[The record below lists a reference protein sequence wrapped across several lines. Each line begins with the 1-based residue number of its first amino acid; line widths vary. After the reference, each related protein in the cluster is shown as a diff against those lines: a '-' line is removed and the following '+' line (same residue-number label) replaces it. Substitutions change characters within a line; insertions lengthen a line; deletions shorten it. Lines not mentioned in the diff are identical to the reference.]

1 MFRYV
6 SIGLAVLVVTWGM
19 TTPAFAQRD
28 SGAKARGDTESFW
41 DPKYKRSPTSAN
53 VVAPRMTRG
62 YRSYSYEPS
71 APAVQL
77 RRPSRQPLLRGLFGR
92 RSFTNR
98 AAVSQT
104 PNVDRG
110 YRSFSFEPNVQGTS
124 TSSVNRRERDREP
137 WQYPKTDPR
146 RYRVGR

>member
-53 VVAPRMTRG
+53 VVAPRMTQG

-77 RRPSRQPLLRGLFGR
+77 RRPSRQPLLRRLFGQR
-92 RSFTNR
+92 LSTNR
-98 AAVSQT
+98 AAVNQGPSV
-104 PNVDRG
+104 NRG
-110 YRSFSFEPNVQGTS
+110 YRSFSFEPNRQGTS
-124 TSSVNRRERDREP
+124 SMNRSERNRELWRY
-137 WQYPKTDPR
+137 QKTDPR
-146 RYRVGR
+146 RYRTGG

>member
-28 SGAKARGDTESFW
+28 SGAKARGDMSSFW
-41 DPKYKRSPTSAN
+41 GPKYQRSSTSTN
-53 VVAPRMTRG
+53 VVAPRTTQG

-77 RRPSRQPLLRGLFGR
+77 QRSSRQPLLRRLFGR
-92 RSFTNR
+92 RLSTNR
-98 AAVSQT
+98 EVVSQA
-104 PNVDRG
+104 PSVNRG
-110 YRSFSFEPNVQGTS
+110 YRSFSFEPNREGTS
-124 TSSVNRRERDREP
+124 SANRSERVREP
-137 WQYPKTDPR
+137 WRYPKADSR
-146 RYRVGR
+146 RYRTGR